1 MEQRKQAGF
10 TLLEVVFAVLILVV
24 GFLAMAEMQVMAI
37 STNSKAR
44 DITKSTAL
52 AQSRTEELMSLPDS
66 DSAWV
71 PTDYVEETSPDPRF
85 KIFRKVIAIPSTNFK
100 RLVIKVEWGSGFWK
114 KKTEIAAGR

>member
-52 AQSRTEELMSLPDS
+52 AQSRT
-66 DSAWV
+66 
-71 PTDYVEETSPDPRF
+71 DYVEETSPDPRF